1 MSSIFID
8 PVPGRCWP
16 LHPQPA
22 DWEDLETWVRR
33 IADTYG
39 VSYDAFLLN
48 ALGHTGGGARD
59 LDHAPVHVLARLS
72 AGTGTPIERLRD
84 MTTQRSWVVR
94 RNGRGRDVKRLKAMP
109 RSIASV
115 RWAHAGGGACRRY
128 VDFDCKL

>member
-33 IADTYG
+33 IADMYG

-59 LDHAPVHVLARLS
+59 LDHAPVYVLTRLS
-72 AGTGTPIERLRD
+72 AGTGIPIERLRD
-84 MTTQRSWVVR
+84 MTTQRVLARTAQWTGEGRETPQGHVALDCLRAMGSR
-94 RNGRGRDVKRLKAMP
+94 RGRRMSTV
-109 RSIASV
+109 
-115 RWAHAGGGACRRY
+115 GG
-128 VDFDCKL
+128 F

>member
-8 PVPGRCWP
+8 PMPGRCWP

-33 IADTYG
+33 IADMYG

-72 AGTGTPIERLRD
+72 AGTGIPIERLRD
-84 MTTQRSWVVR
+84 MTTQRVLGRTAQWTGEARETPQGHAALDCLRAMGSR
-94 RNGRGRDVKRLKAMP
+94 RGRRMSA
-109 RSIASV
+109 V
-115 RWAHAGGGACRRY
+115 RG
-128 VDFDCKL
+128 F